1 MESLNSYYQRKYLLD
16 WTLIAVWMISSVILT
31 FSFYHQYIEKF
42 EPCTLC
48 KWQQF
53 VYFLIFAISP
63 IGLISR
69 LNLSV
74 RNAFKLHFF
83 DGFTLIYLSYS
94 CPIWVAS

>member
-1 MESLNSYYQRKYLLD
+1 MDSNR
-16 WTLIAVWMISSVILT
+16 VWMISSVILT
-31 FSFYHQYIEKF
+31 FSFYHQYIEQF

-74 RNAFKLHFF
+74 RNV
-83 DGFTLIYLSYS
+83 LSFIFLMGLFLSTYHIAVQFEWLTDR
-94 CPIWVAS
+94 CIICAEDRKYE